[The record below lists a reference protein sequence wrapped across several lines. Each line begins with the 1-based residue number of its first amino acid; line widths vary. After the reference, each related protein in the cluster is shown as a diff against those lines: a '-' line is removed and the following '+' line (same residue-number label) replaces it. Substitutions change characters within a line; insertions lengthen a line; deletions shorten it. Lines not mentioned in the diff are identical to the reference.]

1 MGKIGD
7 IFVRLG
13 LKKSDY
19 DRGMDEAAAKAQGFG
34 RTLSTIKTVALG
46 VWAAI
51 GAAVIKVAG
60 DIVNSSQKIGDEWN
74 RSMSRMKAAW
84 GTLISSL
91 SSWDWSN
98 FGKRIRTA
106 MDSAATSYDAHD
118 AATEVMNSIALQRGA
133 MQDELAQLEI
143 MSRDTRLS
151 YEQRAAAA
159 QKYLDKVKPLY
170 QQEIELRNQ
179 IREADLND
187 YLGNAQVAQTE
198 DNRKLLE
205 QFLTNVAPDTAQLNA
220 LVGYAKHNTGTSD
233 VMARLAKYYKKQ
245 SGDEH
250 AKKVVDAITAAYGAE
265 AAFNEETR
273 RLQQVRNSAES
284 RGDNGAAAEANAVLE
299 AQRKQAERI
308 AQQAAEYQLSERTQL
323 KKHYEEEKALLEAFG
338 IDTTNLTLKYHQMDA
353 AITREALEEDREL
366 LDEQLQEFADSL
378 KVDVMPFEMD
388 PNVQEFLDEL
398 AALQEEAEDRAQRF
412 KEAITEGFS
421 AGMQE
426 LTDQLMGV
434 SEINPGAIFKA
445 LLSPLADM
453 AQKEGELL
461 IMQGLGVEAIK
472 SALTSLN
479 GAAAIAAGA
488 ALVAA
493 AAAVKSGLSRIA
505 QTSSSAAGVATT
517 SAADVTTGLTG
528 TVQDM
533 EITVNIEGSLRGSDI
548 VLAAERTQANWSR

>member
-1 MGKIGD
+1 MSKIGD
-7 IFVRLG
+7 LFVRLG
-13 LKKSDY
+13 LKKGDY
-19 DRGMDEAAAKAQGFG
+19 DRGMDDAAAKAQGFG
-34 RTLSTIKTVALG
+34 RTLTQMKAVALG

-51 GAAVIKVAG
+51 GVAVTKAAG
-60 DIVNSSQKIGDEWN
+60 DIVANTQKIGDEWN

-179 IREADLND
+179 IREADLNE

-205 QFLTNVAPDTAQLNA
+205 QFLKEVAPDSGRLEAMA
-220 LVGYAKHNTGTSD
+220 LVSQMNPGANP
-233 VMARLAKYYKKQ
+233 MADLADYYLNK
-245 SGDEH
+245 SGDQQ

-284 RGDNGAAAEANAVLE
+284 RGDNGAAAEAQAALE

>member
-1 MGKIGD
+1 MSKIGD
-7 IFVRLG
+7 LFVRLG
-13 LKKSDY
+13 LKKGDY
-19 DRGMDEAAAKAQGFG
+19 DRGMDDAAAKAQGFG
-34 RTLSTIKTVALG
+34 RTLTQMKAVALG

-51 GAAVIKVAG
+51 GVAVTKVAG
-60 DIVNSSQKIGDEWN
+60 DIVNNSQKIGDEWN

-106 MDSAATSYDAHD
+106 MDSASASFDAHD

-170 QQEIELRNQ
+170 QQEIDLRNQ
-179 IREADLND
+179 IREADLNE
-187 YLGNAQVAQTE
+187 YLGNAKVAQTE
-198 DNRKLLE
+198 DNRRLLE
-205 QFLTNVAPDTAQLNA
+205 QFLKEVAPDSGRLEAMA
-220 LVGYAKHNTGTSD
+220 LVSQMSPGSNP
-233 VMARLAKYYKKQ
+233 MADLADYYRNK
-245 SGDEH
+245 SGDQQ

-284 RGDNGAAAEANAVLE
+284 RGDNGAAAEAQAALE

-505 QTSSSAAGVATT
+505 QTGSSAAGVATT